1 MMIEEL
7 TIRFYQHNPSL
18 ASAMVGWGF
27 LGYVQA
33 LLLGLI
39 MNNTTNDLIGILCC
53 IMLFLSFQF
62 EKRLKKVVIFYEE
75 PRILRNWIRKGIRT
89 TKKEKWY
96 IYILVMNFFIQCT
109 YWIGVLCFEDF
120 TAKLLFTIIFF
131 FIFEGTHLIYTEI
144 EKLIKK

>member
-1 MMIEEL
+1 MIEEL
-7 TIRFYQHNPSL
+7 TIWFYQHNPSL
-18 ASAMVGWGF
+18 ASAMVGWVF

-39 MNNTTNDLIGILCC
+39 MNNTTNGLIGILCC

-62 EKRLKKVVIFYEE
+62 EKRLKKVVIFCEE
-75 PRILRNWIRKGIRT
+75 PRILRNWIRKGIRI

-96 IYILVMNFFIQCT
+96 ICILVMNFFIQCT

-120 TAKLLFTIIFF
+120 TGKLLFTIIFF
-131 FIFEGTHLIYTEI
+131 FIFEGTHLIYTEL

>member
-1 MMIEEL
+1 MIEEL
-7 TIRFYQHNPSL
+7 TIWFYQHNPSL

-39 MNNTTNDLIGILCC
+39 MNNTTNGLIGILCC

-62 EKRLKKVVIFYEE
+62 EKRLKKVVIFCEE
-75 PRILRNWIRKGIRT
+75 PRILRNWIRKGIRI

-96 IYILVMNFFIQCT
+96 ICILVMNFFIQCT

-120 TAKLLFTIIFF
+120 TGKLLFTIIFF
-131 FIFEGTHLIYTEI
+131 FIFEGTHLIYTEL

>member
-1 MMIEEL
+1 MIEEL

-39 MNNTTNDLIGILCC
+39 MNNTTNGLIGILCC

-62 EKRLKKVVIFYEE
+62 EKRLKKVVIFCEE

-144 EKLIKK
+144 EKIIKK